1 MMRLP
6 PFSYRAPGTVEEA
19 VRVLASEGPAAR
31 IVAGGTD
38 LYPNMK
44 RRQVEPATVVSLRRV
59 GSLRGIERHADGSFR
74 IGPMETLRALER
86 DERVREELPALWEAV
101 RSISTPL
108 LRNTSTIGGNLC
120 LDTRCYYLN
129 QNYEWRRAINH
140 CLKCGGD
147 TCWTAPGSD
156 KCWAVNSSDGVP
168 AMIALGAR
176 LRVRSPEGERE
187 VAAEDLYAVSDGREW
202 LALRPGEVMTDILIP
217 PQGRATSAYRKLRRR
232 DAFDFPVLGVAAR
245 IGRDN
250 GTVHE
255 ASLVLNAV
263 GPAPLRCREAEQAL
277 VGATLTDEVIGE
289 AASLASRAARPL
301 DNTDFMP
308 SWRRKMVPV
317 FVRRTLESLRDGTS
331 QASHFA
337 G

>member
-6 PFSYRAPGTVEEA
+6 PFSYRAPDSVEEA
-19 VRVLASEGPAAR
+19 VSVLASEGPAAR
-31 IVAGGTD
+31 VVAGGTD

-44 RRQVEPATVVSLRRV
+44 RRQVEPRTVVSLRRLDA
-59 GSLRGIERHADGSFR
+59 LRGIERHGDGSFR
-74 IGPMETLRALER
+74 IGPMETLRAIER
-86 DERVREELPALWEAV
+86 DERVREELPALSEAV

-120 LDTRCYYLN
+120 LDTRCFYLN
-129 QNYEWRRAINH
+129 QNFEWRRAINH

-176 LRVRSPEGERE
+176 VRVRGPDGERE
-187 VAAEDLYAVSDGREW
+187 VAAEDLYAISDGREW

-217 PQGRATSAYRKLRRR
+217 PQGASTSAYRKLRRR

-245 IGRDN
+245 IRREN
-250 GTVHE
+250 GTVRR
-255 ASLVLNAV
+255 ADLVLNAV
-263 GPAPLRCREAEQAL
+263 GPAPIRCREAERAL
-277 VGATLTDEVIGE
+277 VGETMTDEAI
-289 AASLASRAARPL
+289 AAAARLASGAARPL

-308 SWRRKMVPV
+308 SWRRKMIPV
-317 FVRRTLESLRDGTS
+317 FVRRILEALRGGAS
-331 QASHFA
+331 QAAHFA